1 MNQPMKTIVIDT
13 SLATGSVAAID
24 RDRIAGR
31 TLPTAGEHARL
42 LAAAIEAVAAEL
54 GWKTAAVELV
64 AVVCGPGSF
73 TGLRVGVTTAK
84 ALCWATGSRLV
95 GVSSCEAIARGT
107 ASALGRHDA
116 PVTVAFDA
124 GRGEVF
130 AARVVPTAHSPS
142 GWSVEPGALAAAQT
156 WLTDLSPGSIVSG
169 PGLALLADALAS
181 RPDIVVAP
189 PTAWMPAVTEIGH
202 IATAPRRGGRGRR
215 PRDTRARLHP
225 PELRRRK
232 AVTPVRGC
240 PWTVF
245 TRNMASCHFRLAGL
259 RPLVLTQPSGPGA
272 AVSYGMMHP

>member
-1 MNQPMKTIVIDT
+1 MNPSMNQPMKTIVIDT

-24 RDRIAGR
+24 GDRIAGR

-64 AVVCGPGSF
+64 AVVRGPGSF

-95 GVSSCEAIARGT
+95 GVSSCEAIAHGT
-107 ASALGRHDA
+107 ATTLGRHDA

-130 AARVVPTAHSPS
+130 AARVVPNVHSPT

-156 WLTDLSPGSIVSG
+156 WLTDLTPGSIVTG
-169 PGLALLADALAS
+169 PGLALLTDALAS
-181 RPDIVVAP
+181 RPDIVFAP
-189 PTAWMPAVTEIGH
+189 QPAWTPAVAEIGQ
-202 IATAPRRGGRGRR
+202 IATLRAAAGEADDPATLVPDYIR
-215 PRDTRARLHP
+215 P
-225 PELRRRK
+225 
-232 AVTPVRGC
+232 
-240 PWTVF
+240 
-245 TRNMASCHFRLAGL
+245 
-259 RPLVLTQPSGPGA
+259 
-272 AVSYGMMHP
+272 SYADEKR